1 MTILKTPIPQS
12 VMDSIK
18 NYILN
23 SIPLPSGLKMKNNLP
38 IDSMLN
44 IVVDSNGN
52 ESTLKLS
59 TADSSFAGNVGIG
72 TETPFATLHVKS
84 GSTQIQIEGDSGS
97 PEAIFCS
104 GGNLIKYN
112 PLLDLFVIG
121 NGNLSI
127 SSSENRATFV
137 NPIGVGTDTPEAA
150 IDIVSTTQGFLI
162 PRMTQAEILNLAVYV
177 GLQAYNLDQNVLCFY
192 DGTAWKKINHSNM

>member
-1 MTILKTPIPQS
+1 MGLLTPISKS

-38 IDSMLN
+38 IDSILN

-52 ESTLKLS
+52 ESGLKLS
-59 TADSSFAGNVGIG
+59 TLESSFAGNVGIG
-72 TETPFATLHVKS
+72 TDTPFAQLHVKS
-84 GSTQIQIEGDSGS
+84 SSTQIQIEGDSGS

-112 PLLDLFVIG
+112 PLIDLFTIG
-121 NGNLSI
+121 NGNFCLLYTSP
-127 SSSENRATFV
+127 S
-137 NPIGVGTDTPEAA
+137 
-150 IDIVSTTQGFLI
+150 
-162 PRMTQAEILNLAVYV
+162 PR
-177 GLQAYNLDQNVLCFY
+177 D
-192 DGTAWKKINHSNM
+192 S